1 MLDTPEWS
9 GNQLVPNRLWSN
21 ARLQFVF
28 NIVQLF
34 HKQTI
39 LWLGSRQLGLGI
51 DIDFENVAILLYA
64 DDAALVYQIE
74 ED

>member
-34 HKQTI
+34 HKQSC
-39 LWLGSRQLGLGI
+39 G
-51 DIDFENVAILLYA
+51 
-64 DDAALVYQIE
+64 
-74 ED
+74 